1 MTLFLA
7 EDFCRQLKTNKTNVS
22 QLVLQFRKKNKL
34 TEARRMK
41 KKKTLGQLLQQNSY
55 LTVDINTNANIDA
68 EK

>member
-41 KKKTLGQLLQQNSY
+41 KKTLGQLLQQNSY